1 MSWIQSLFIGL
12 LTGMVG
18 CVGAGVVGA
27 LCARWYRISSFE
39 GASGYYVVLIALL
52 GAIVGLVGG
61 IICSRFV
68 PATGGA
74 TFLKG
79 LGVSTGGM
87 AGLLVVVLIV
97 CRLAADLA
105 PEMDGQSLELE
116 VEIRC
121 PEGFT
126 FPVKLNEYGA
136 FANVGLTTGRRQPTG
151 KIRLEEAKLVDGRW
165 TVPATVPLETS
176 VSRKYFRAYFNKEN
190 DAFFG
195 LPLRGHPNESDLEWS
210 KWIDG
215 GWNANEPEPAPEKR
229 FKLRYRVQKIVPPPP
244 GPTHEEIE
252 AKEAA
257 EEQAKFDAIPPN
269 APIADWLPYTRYGER
284 EDRLQV
290 AVKNIMT
297 RENFVAELT
306 PLMISTDQETATDAL
321 RLIEHIPNPPEA
333 LLAPV
338 AEAGRAIIALMRRVN
353 TTTPE
358 DDPSYLGAAD
368 ISLRFSAWMV
378 AVRTLRSK
386 TGGDFTAELKEMLE
400 LSRVRTDSYV
410 MRADVLR
417 VASYYMQEWAGLAPL
432 ATDPKP
438 R

>member
-1 MSWIQSLFIGL
+1 MNWMQSIAIGV
-12 LTGMVG
+12 LTGVVG
-18 CVGAGVVGA
+18 CVGAGFVGS

-39 GASGYYVVLIALL
+39 GASGYYVVMIALL

-68 PATGGA
+68 PVTGGA
-74 TFLKG
+74 TFMKG
-79 LGVSTGGM
+79 LGVATGGM
-87 AGLLVVVLIV
+87 TGLLVVVLIV

-105 PEMDGQSLELE
+105 PEMDGQSLELA

-126 FPVKLNEYGA
+126 FPVALNEYGA
-136 FANVGLTTGRRQPTG
+136 FANVGLSTGRRQPTG
-151 KIRLEEAKLVDGRW
+151 KIRLEEAKQIDGRW
-165 TVPATVPLETS
+165 LVPATVPLETS

-195 LPLRGHPNESDLEWS
+195 LALRGHPNESDLEWS
-210 KWIDG
+210 NWIEG
-215 GWNANEPEPAPEKR
+215 GWNANEPEPAPEKK
-229 FKLRYRVQKIVPPPP
+229 FKLRYRVHKIVPPPP
-244 GPTHEEIE
+244 GPTHEEME

-257 EEQAKFDAIPPN
+257 EEQAAFDAILPN
-269 APIADWLPYTRYGER
+269 APIIDWLPYTRYGAR

-290 AVKNIMT
+290 AVKNIMA
-297 RENFVAELT
+297 REDFVQELA
-306 PLMISTDQETATDAL
+306 PLMISPEQETATDAL
-321 RLIEHIPNPPEA
+321 RLVEHLPNLPAA

-338 AEAGRAIIALMRRVN
+338 AEAGRDIIALMRKVN
-353 TTTPE
+353 ATTPE
-358 DDPSYLGAAD
+358 EDPSYLGAAD

-378 AVRTLRSK
+378 AVRTLREK
-386 TGGDFTAELKEMLE
+386 NGADFTAELREMLE
-400 LSRVRTDSYV
+400 LSRVRTDSHV
-410 MRADVLR
+410 MRVDVLR
-417 VASYYMQEWAGLAPL
+417 VASYYMQEWAGVAPL